1 MAKLNV
7 NAGRKLLN
15 ELEKDNQE
23 KLWTYLKQTPYTKL
37 TTIQKLA
44 GCTRQSAQ
52 RIRDGLIEHG
62 ILEEISSYWKTSKKW
77 RAKWA
82 LERANQDP
90 EEDEEENEEDNNEDP
105 EDPSPPPP
113 TPKQPVK
120 PKPDPPKGI
129 KEGGVAYMMRQSA
142 EQDVAEEE
150 RKTYEDQTGQRP
162 SLPRKRGSIP
172 TRKSMTTRKKPGRK

>member
-1 MAKLNV
+1 MSKMQV
-7 NAGRKLLN
+7 KAGEKLLA
-15 ELEKDNQE
+15 ELGEEQKTALWNHLKDAKYI
-23 KLWTYLKQTPYTKL
+23 KLKDFLRHAK
-37 TTIQKLA
+37 
-44 GCTRQSAQ
+44 CTRQTGQ
-52 RIRDGLIEHG
+52 RLMDGLVEYG
-62 ILEEISSYWKTSKKW
+62 ILDLQSSYWKTSEKW
-77 RAKWA
+77 RLKWA
-82 LERANQDP
+82 LERANKDP
-90 EEDEEENEEDNNEDP
+90 DEDEEDD
-105 EDPSPPPP
+105 EDPSSPPP

-129 KEGGVAYMMRQSA
+129 VEGGVVDMMRQSA